1 MPETNR
7 RDWLRTIA
15 ANLAQRPGHEAVRV
29 GVSRLLTDALG
40 VRVGDVTHEYR
51 MPLVGGRADA
61 LFGATVFEF
70 KSDLRREKPD
80 VLAKMPDYLAEHERQ
95 TGRRPALGIATD
107 GATFI
112 AYELREGVLTPLG
125 EHKTSV
131 ADPEALLGWLEPAV
145 SDRDDLAAEPLTIQ
159 RELGRE
165 SLTFRRAS
173 ESLKQLW
180 ATLKDHP
187 EVKLKRDLWDGLLRE
202 VYGEPVGEDT
212 LFLQHT
218 YLTILAKTIAA
229 RVLDRPAEDAEAL
242 LSGRALDEIGIHG
255 AVESDFFD
263 WVLEDPA
270 GHDLVRRLARQAARF
285 RLRDVQSDVLKA
297 LYESL
302 MDPEQRH
309 DLGEY
314 YTPDW
319 LAAKVSAAAMDTPL
333 TQRVL
338 DPACGSGTFLF
349 HAIRRLRAAGETAG
363 WPPARRVAACTS
375 QVRGLDVHPVA
386 VIIARVTWLLALGE
400 DIHDRDGDIHVPVFL
415 GDALQWNIS
424 QVGDSREVRVNVPEE
439 AQPLRVPA
447 GFAEDQAL
455 LDAGVQALKD
465 GLERDAAPAA
475 IERDLRRLS
484 GAVAADAVVLA
495 QTYARV
501 LALHRAG
508 RDGIWPFVLRNLVRP
523 LWLSR
528 ADQRADVLLGNPPWV
543 AYRHLSA
550 PMQARMKAACQELN
564 LWVGGVLATQ
574 QDLCALFT
582 VRAVQRYLKPGGRV
596 AFVLPYAVLNR
607 PVFAGLR
614 RGDHR
619 QVQIAWDA
627 GWSLD
632 ETVRPLFPVPASVM
646 FGRRA
651 ACGVLPATVRRFEGA
666 LPRRDASEAEADEAL
681 RVEAAVAWPP
691 IPTLAG
697 ASPYRARFKNGAT
710 IYPRRFWLVERESGG
725 RLGASLAAPLV
736 RGRIGGQDKVPWKLV
751 EPPKGPV
758 EREFLRPVLLGESLA
773 PFRVLAPVLG
783 VVPVDAHGAIMDA
796 TAARREG
803 YPRLGSWL
811 DDCEGK
817 WREYA
822 SKSAAGTSTKMSLNE
837 NLDHLRKLSQQ
848 FPLTPLRVAYAK
860 AGVLFASAVIRSSD
874 VVVDHMAY
882 WASARSEMEARYLC
896 SILNSDRLRQRIEAM
911 QPKGQGGARHFDN
924 LIWELPIP
932 DFDSRDPLHLDL
944 AALAEDAERVAAA
957 VVLEEGAYFTTHR
970 RAIRD
975 ALDASGVAARLDA
988 LVARLPGL

>member
-1 MPETNR
+1 MPESNR
-7 RDWLRTIA
+7 REWLRSIA
-15 ANLAQRPGHEAVRV
+15 ANLAQRPGHEGVRL
-29 GVSRLLTDALG
+29 GVERLLTDALG
-40 VRVGDVTHEYR
+40 VQVGAVTHEYR

-70 KSDLRREKPD
+70 KKDLRHEKRD

-112 AYELREGVLTPLG
+112 AYELRDGVLTALG
-125 EHKTSV
+125 EHKTSA
-131 ADPEALLGWLEPAV
+131 ADPDALLGWLEPAV
-145 SDRDDLAAEPLTIQ
+145 SDRDDLNAEPITIQ

-180 ATLKDHP
+180 ATLKNHP

-263 WVLEDPA
+263 WVREDPA
-270 GHDLVRRLARQAARF
+270 GHDLVRRLAGQAARF

-319 LAAKVSAAAMDTPL
+319 LAAKVTAAAFNAPL

-349 HAIRRLRAAGETAG
+349 HAIRRLRAAGAAAG
-363 WPPARRVAACTS
+363 WDAGRRVAACTTL
-375 QVRGLDVHPVA
+375 VRGLDVHPVA

-400 DIHDRDGDIHVPVFL
+400 DIHDRREDIHVPVFL

-424 QVGDSREVRVNVPEE
+424 QVGDSREVRVTVPEE
-439 AQPLRVPA
+439 PQPLRVPA

-465 GLERDAAPAA
+465 GLERDATPAA
-475 IERDLRRLS
+475 IERDLRRLP
-484 GAVAADAVVLA
+484 GADAADATALA
-495 QTYARV
+495 ETFSRI

-550 PMQARMKAACQELN
+550 PMQARMKAACQDLN

-619 QVQIAWDA
+619 QVQIAWDV

-632 ETVRPLFPVPASVM
+632 ETVRPLFPVPAGVL

-651 ACGVLPATVRRFEGA
+651 PCGVLPGTVRRFSGA
-666 LPRRDASEAEADEAL
+666 LPRRDASEAEADRAL
-681 RVEAAVAWPP
+681 ALEDAAPWPP

-697 ASPYRARFKNGAT
+697 VSPYRARFKQGAT
-710 IYPRRFWLVERESGG
+710 IVPRRFFFVERVSGG
-725 RLGASLAAPLV
+725 RLGASLATPLV
-736 RGRIGGQDKVPWKLV
+736 RGKVGGQDKNPWKTV
-751 EPPKGPV
+751 EPPHGPV
-758 EREFLRPVLLGESLA
+758 ESAFLRPVLLGESLA
-773 PFRVLAPVLG
+773 PFRILTPGLG
-783 VVPVDAHGAIMDA
+783 VVPVDARGEVMDA
-796 TAARREG
+796 ARARRDG
-803 YPRLGSWL
+803 YPRLADWL
-811 DDCEGK
+811 DQCEAK
-817 WREYA
+817 WTRH
-822 SKSAAGTSTKMSLNE
+822 AAKAADNATPKTTLARS
-837 NLDHLRKLSQQ
+837 LDHLRKLSRQW
-848 FPLTPLRVAYAK
+848 PPGETRVVYA
-860 AGVLFASAVIRSSD
+860 ASGIMPAAAIVTDTAAV
-874 VVVDHMAY
+874 VEHAAY
-882 WASARSEMEARYLC
+882 WASARSAAEARFLLAL
-896 SILNSDRLRQRIEAM
+896 LNSDRVRRAIAPL

-924 LIWELPIP
+924 LMWELPIP
-932 DFDSRDPLHLDL
+932 DFDARDPMHLDL
-944 AALAEDAERVAAA
+944 AAIAEEAERIAAA
-957 VVLEEGAYFTTHR
+957 VVLQEGAYFTTQR
-970 RAIRD
+970 RTIRD
-975 ALDASGVAARLDA
+975 ALDASGISARLDA
-988 LVARLPGL
+988 LVARIPGL

>member
-1 MPETNR
+1 
-7 RDWLRTIA
+7 
-15 ANLAQRPGHEAVRV
+15 
-29 GVSRLLTDALG
+29 
-40 VRVGDVTHEYR
+40 
-51 MPLVGGRADA
+51 
-61 LFGATVFEF
+61 
-70 KSDLRREKPD
+70 
-80 VLAKMPDYLAEHERQ
+80 
-95 TGRRPALGIATD
+95 
-107 GATFI
+107 
-112 AYELREGVLTPLG
+112 
-125 EHKTSV
+125 
-131 ADPEALLGWLEPAV
+131 
-145 SDRDDLAAEPLTIQ
+145 
-159 RELGRE
+159 
-165 SLTFRRAS
+165 
-173 ESLKQLW
+173 
-180 ATLKDHP
+180 
-187 EVKLKRDLWDGLLRE
+187 
-202 VYGEPVGEDT
+202 
-212 LFLQHT
+212 
-218 YLTILAKTIAA
+218 
-229 RVLDRPAEDAEAL
+229 VLDRPAEDAEAL

-263 WVLEDPA
+263 WVLEDQA

-319 LAAKVSAAAMDTPL
+319 LAAKVTAAAMDAPL
-333 TQRVL
+333 DQRVL

-349 HAIRRLRAAGETAG
+349 HAIRRLRMAGVAAG
-363 WPPARRVAACTS
+363 WKPPRRVAACTA

-400 DIHDRDGDIHVPVFL
+400 DIHERDGAIHVPVFL

-424 QVGDSREVRVNVPEE
+424 QVGDSREVRVNVPQE

-465 GLERDAAPAA
+465 GLERDASAA
-475 IERDLRRLS
+475 MIERDLKRLPGAS
-484 GAVAADAVVLA
+484 AGDAVALA
-495 QTYARV
+495 ATFGRI

-550 PMQARMKAACQELN
+550 PMQARMRAACQELN

-666 LPRRDASEAEADEAL
+666 LPRRDASEAEADGAL
-681 RVEAAVAWPP
+681 RVEAAAVWPP

-697 ASPYRARFKNGAT
+697 ASPYRARFKQGAT
-710 IYPRRFWLVERESGG
+710 IVPRRFWFVERLSGG
-725 RLGASLAAPLV
+725 RLGASQAAPLV
-736 RGRIGGQDKVPWKLV
+736 RGRVGGQDKAPWKTV
-751 EPPKGPV
+751 EPPHGPV
-758 EREFLRPVLLGESLA
+758 ERQFLRPLLLGESLA
-773 PFRVLAPVLG
+773 PFRVLAPALA
-783 VVPVDAHGAIMDA
+783 VVPVDERGQVIDSSS
-796 TAARREG
+796 ARRDG
-803 YPRLGSWL
+803 FPRLADWL
-811 DDCEGK
+811 QACEGK
-817 WREYA
+817 WEAHAAKAADNA
-822 SKSAAGTSTKMSLNE
+822 SLKMSLSE
-837 NLDHLRKLSQQ
+837 RLDHHKTLSQQ
-848 FPLTPLRVAYAK
+848 FPVATLRVAYAK
-860 AGVLFASAVIRSSD
+860 AGTMFAAAVVHGTD
-874 VVVDHMAY
+874 AVVDHMAY
-882 WASARSEMEARYLC
+882 WTRARSPGEASYLVA
-896 SILNSDRLRQRIEAM
+896 ILNCDRLRLRIEAM
-911 QPKGQGGARHFDN
+911 QQKGQGGARHFDN

-932 DFDSRDPLHLDL
+932 DFDPRDPLHLDL
-944 AALAEDAERVAAA
+944 ATLAEEAERLAAA
-957 VVLEEGAYFTTHR
+957 VELTEGAYFTTHR

-975 ALDASGVAARLDA
+975 ALDAAGLSARLDA
-988 LVARLPGL
+988 LVARLPGM